1 LDASFPDYCDN
12 RGVVGLYGDCRS
24 GSRHCADYIR
34 NLSHLIPDQPDT
46 SIGSSIAE
54 SAAKKIKLMN
64 KAIGLALLAVGI
76 ALIIYGVD
84 ANQSTAS
91 SLSKTFTGSP
101 TNKAMWLLI
110 GGIASAV
117 VGGVMTIIP
126 ARRS

>member
-1 LDASFPDYCDN
+1 
-12 RGVVGLYGDCRS
+12 
-24 GSRHCADYIR
+24 
-34 NLSHLIPDQPDT
+34 
-46 SIGSSIAE
+46 
-54 SAAKKIKLMN
+54 MN